1 MIPGWA
7 GLKQR
12 LSRRPDSEHAQ
23 NLVRIVITA
32 LFASY
37 LGWEYRLQ
45 VGEGTMPATWLIL
58 LGELAVALGLLV
70 AMLRQPGISHRRRWI
85 GMLADYSAIGAIMCL
100 QGEQASPL
108 YAVFLWVTIGNGMR
122 YGNRYLR
129 WATALATLSFLA
141 VITLSPYW
149 RANVYL
155 SWGLLI
161 GLAAVPLY
169 FDSLLQAL
177 TQAVDDAR
185 RANEAKS
192 RFLAN
197 MSHEFRTPLNGLAGM
212 SELLATTRLDDEQRE
227 CLNTIQASTVT
238 LLALVEDVLDIS
250 VIEAGKLKL
259 SPAAFS
265 PRELVASVGMIL
277 QPQARAKQLRYEE
290 GVADEVPDLLQGDVA
305 HVRQVLINLAGNAV
319 KFTNHGSVRL
329 DVAVTER
336 DERGVR
342 LRFTVTDTGIGI
354 PVAVSKRLFE
364 AFEQADTGLARRHGG
379 TGLGTTIAK
388 GLTEAM
394 GGTIGF
400 ESEEHGGTRFWVELP
415 FAHCPGLAMPS
426 PAGAAAA
433 AANGG
438 PAADVAV
445 TAVGQGQGF
454 GQASSENVIAFSNP
468 FLRHRARVRS
478 LSVLVADDHAAN
490 RMVLQRL
497 LQKAGH
503 RPICV
508 EGGEQVLD
516 LLADADYDVAIIDLH
531 MPGLSGLDLLK
542 QLRTMEAAGGRR
554 TPVVVLSA
562 DVTPSSIQ
570 ACTKAGARAFL
581 AKPVSTVRLLDALS
595 EIATSHSAPSTSV
608 VISVP
613 NEPMAIHGVFDSSV
627 LDELAALGM
636 GDGFER
642 EFIHQCLSDADGCI
656 KAMRR
661 TGDVGDWAQ
670 LREHAHALKGVASNL
685 GLIKLAAV
693 SGELMLLPDWQ
704 LGKEWPNRLAG
715 LNERLA
721 QGQAALVTRKHAL
734 GASSDGGERSP

>member
-1 MIPGWA
+1 MSPGWS

-32 LFASY
+32 LFSSY
-37 LGWEYRLQ
+37 LGWEYRQQ
-45 VGEGTMPATWLIL
+45 VGVGTMPTTWLIL
-58 LGELAVALGLLV
+58 LGELTVALGLLA
-70 AMLRQPGISHRRRWI
+70 AMLRQPGISHGRRWI
-85 GMLADYSAIGAIMCL
+85 GMLTDYSAMGAIMCL

-108 YAVFLWVTIGNGMR
+108 YAVLLWVTIGNGMR

-129 WATALATLSFLA
+129 FATALATLSFLA

-149 RANVYL
+149 RANTYL

-177 TQAVDDAR
+177 TRAVDDAH
-185 RANEAKS
+185 RANDAKS

-265 PRELVASVGMIL
+265 PRELVASVGLIL

-290 GVADEVPDLLQGDVA
+290 SVADEVPDMLQGDVA

-319 KFTNHGSVRL
+319 KFTNDGSVRL

-336 DERGVR
+336 DEHGVR

-400 ESEEHGGTRFWVELP
+400 ESAEQGGTRFWVELP
-415 FAHCPGLAMPS
+415 FARCAGLAMPS
-426 PAGAAAA
+426 PAGAAAPA
-433 AANGG
+433 SGG
-438 PAADVAV
+438 PAPDVASA
-445 TAVGQGQGF
+445 AVEQKQGS

-503 RPICV
+503 RPVCV

-516 LLADADYDVAIIDLH
+516 LLADADYDAAIIDLH

-542 QLRTMEAAGGRR
+542 QLRAMEAAGGRR

-562 DVTPSSIQ
+562 DVTPASIH

-608 VISVP
+608 VTSVS
-613 NEPMAIHGVFDSSV
+613 NESTATNSVFDASV

-656 KAMRR
+656 DAMRR

-693 SGELMLLPDWQ
+693 SGELMMLPDWQ
-704 LGKEWPNRLAG
+704 LGTQWPQRLAG
-715 LNERLA
+715 LDERLA
-721 QGQAALVTRKHAL
+721 QGKAALVTREHAC
-734 GASSDGGERSP
+734 GASDGGERST